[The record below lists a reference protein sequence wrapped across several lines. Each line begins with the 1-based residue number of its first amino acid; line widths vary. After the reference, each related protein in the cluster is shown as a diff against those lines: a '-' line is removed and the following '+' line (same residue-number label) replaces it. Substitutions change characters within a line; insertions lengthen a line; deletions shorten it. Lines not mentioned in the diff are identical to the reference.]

1 VLEVAMSEMDTS
13 SEEGDPLF
21 AMREPAAEFRVIDS
35 GVGVPDGEKAKIFE
49 AFYQVDGGSTRIAG
63 GAGLGLSI
71 VRKLIEAHRGTVHVE
86 DNKPNGS
93 VFIVRIP
100 IKGASV
106 AG

>member
-1 VLEVAMSEMDTS
+1 
-13 SEEGDPLF
+13 
-21 AMREPAAEFRVIDS
+21 
-35 GVGVPDGEKAKIFE
+35 
-49 AFYQVDGGSTRIAG
+49 
-63 GAGLGLSI
+63 LGLSI

-93 VFIVRIP
+93 IFIVRIP